1 MLGNEWL
8 LDLDNV
14 VNATIGME
22 DCFDFT
28 EGGDGPISSAAAECA
43 SCIEGRRESDG
54 IVERKAKGFMDLL
67 PTFTTVEQGLLDIL

>member
-1 MLGNEWL
+1 MLDNEWP
-8 LDLDNV
+8 LDLDDV

-54 IVERKAKGFMDLL
+54 IVERETEGLVHLL
-67 PTFTTVEQGLLDIL
+67 TAFTTIKQIFLDI